1 MKPFSSSAALTE
13 ISVPVGG
20 KLHVRLYG
28 DCQSSACCFESPIK
42 NCKNSQ
48 IDNEKYGYPGNAH
61 TTTFNEHGWIS
72 FVPAL
77 SHAGQSYD
85 VCAKTTRITAD
96 AADFYNCVKVSVK
109 AHRAQFISETDSSNS
124 APADG
129 AVLETTVGRAFE
141 LPLPVDSLIDG
152 GCDFTEAHCN
162 PPLAISGSIRCPVLK
177 KDSECICSTQDPTK
191 CTGTCECMTE
201 CPLGPL
207 ASVGILADMSAPKN
221 PAGLP
226 EGATLSLA
234 THTLQGAA
242 VTAHT
247 VQPWVFK
254 WQPSHSQRNGVP
266 SKMCFG
272 AYMASDPSMGQET
285 VMGEHRCYSIRVS
298 KCRQCVQVGDT
309 MGSIAAQ
316 HNTDWLHIYHANPS
330 LPGFNPSHMKQ
341 GYDLR
346 LGVLYDTRWGDDI
359 ERMAQRFLVPQSALL
374 EQNPELTAPTGVTYT
389 PDALGAHVQV
399 SFVIRTRRRVLQ
411 GENITVPLDGVQ
423 GEDWEGLVSE
433 TCTAPVSTLQLL
445 KYCSPKTHAV
455 DDACGPGLWG
465 LCKYDHSGVMG
476 CRTHVCNGQGDH
488 PYFEGGSWDRGTGS
502 VSLVVSANIEA
513 GHEVKVV
520 VPQSA
525 GLTLP
530 RTRKAPTMVHALV
543 PVPEMIWNPV
553 AENYESMKICV
564 VLPVCQSGVECLYGS
579 DCHLKDRT

>member
-1 MKPFSSSAALTE
+1 
-13 ISVPVGG
+13 
-20 KLHVRLYG
+20 
-28 DCQSSACCFESPIK
+28 
-42 NCKNSQ
+42 
-48 IDNEKYGYPGNAH
+48 
-61 TTTFNEHGWIS
+61 
-72 FVPAL
+72 
-77 SHAGQSYD
+77 
-85 VCAKTTRITAD
+85 
-96 AADFYNCVKVSVK
+96 
-109 AHRAQFISETDSSNS
+109 
-124 APADG
+124 
-129 AVLETTVGRAFE
+129 
-141 LPLPVDSLIDG
+141 
-152 GCDFTEAHCN
+152 
-162 PPLAISGSIRCPVLK
+162 
-177 KDSECICSTQDPTK
+177 
-191 CTGTCECMTE
+191 
-201 CPLGPL
+201 
-207 ASVGILADMSAPKN
+207 
-221 PAGLP
+221 
-226 EGATLSLA
+226 
-234 THTLQGAA
+234 
-242 VTAHT
+242 
-247 VQPWVFK
+247 
-254 WQPSHSQRNGVP
+254 
-266 SKMCFG
+266 
-272 AYMASDPSMGQET
+272 
-285 VMGEHRCYSIRVS
+285 
-298 KCRQCVQVGDT
+298 
-309 MGSIAAQ
+309 
-316 HNTDWLHIYHANPS
+316 
-330 LPGFNPSHMKQ
+330 
-341 GYDLR
+341 
-346 LGVLYDTRWGDDI
+346 
-359 ERMAQRFLVPQSALL
+359 
-374 EQNPELTAPTGVTYT
+374 
-389 PDALGAHVQV
+389 VQV